1 MISELL
7 SKALMIILVGMG
19 VVFSFILLMIMAIH
33 LNARI
38 LKALGKDK
46 EPAK

>member
-19 VVFSFILLMIMAIH
+19 VVFFFILLMIMAIN

-38 LKALGKDK
+38 IKALGKDK
-46 EPAK
+46 EQTK

>member
-1 MISELL
+1 MANLL
-7 SKALMIILVGMG
+7 SKALMIIVVGMG
-19 VVFSFILLMIMAIH
+19 VVFCFILLMVMAIQ

-46 EPAK
+46 EQTK

>member
-19 VVFSFILLMIMAIH
+19 VVFCFILLMIAAIQ

-38 LKALGKDK
+38 LSALGKDK
-46 EPAK
+46 EQA

>member
-19 VVFSFILLMIMAIH
+19 VVFFFILLMI
-33 LNARI
+33 
-38 LKALGKDK
+38 KALGKDK
-46 EPAK
+46 EQTK